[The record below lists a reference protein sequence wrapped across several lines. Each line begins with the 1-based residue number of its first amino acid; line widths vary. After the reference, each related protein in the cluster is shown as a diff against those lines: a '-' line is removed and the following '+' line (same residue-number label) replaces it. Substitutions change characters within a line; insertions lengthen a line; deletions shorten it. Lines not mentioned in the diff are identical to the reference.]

1 MKNMPFRKIF
11 IFLSLTISL
20 SLLTGCANH
29 QQQHTADHN
38 KTEKHSPATQQR
50 FTNIERWVKAFEDPA
65 RDSWQKPDE
74 VVRTMGLV
82 AGDVVAD
89 IGAGTGYFTRR
100 FAVAV
105 GPEGKALGLDI
116 EQSMVKYMKED
127 AQKLDL
133 ENYEA
138 IVIPT
143 DATGL
148 APGSVDV
155 IFLSNTYH
163 HIENRVEYFKNA
175 SKNLKQNGRV
185 IIVDFYKNTDFGPP
199 RDHKLAKEVVLDEMA
214 RAGYIL
220 KKDLKI
226 LPHQYYLE
234 YAL

>member
-105 GPEGKALGLDI
+105 GPVPVYNKTLARVRSVLVQKDAGFFGTGKR
-116 EQSMVKYMKED
+116 
-127 AQKLDL
+127 
-133 ENYEA
+133 
-138 IVIPT
+138 
-143 DATGL
+143 
-148 APGSVDV
+148 
-155 IFLSNTYH
+155 FC
-163 HIENRVEYFKNA
+163 A
-175 SKNLKQNGRV
+175 SYV
-185 IIVDFYKNTDFGPP
+185 
-199 RDHKLAKEVVLDEMA
+199 
-214 RAGYIL
+214 
-220 KKDLKI
+220 
-226 LPHQYYLE
+226 
-234 YAL
+234 